1 MNQTEQ
7 FQRHDLVWLSAQAW
21 ESVVAAQPPHQMHL
35 QDVFQHW
42 QQQEWPAIVR
52 RRDASAAADEV
63 CIGFALPPKEGYKP
77 KVAATVKTAHILEHQ
92 SALSLNSVIQ
102 AAPATWQE
110 TLRQLQIEA
119 SVAGIRF
126 RVYGSLAMQFLTG
139 QTYIGAS
146 SDVDLLFRPQDREHL
161 VTGLALLVQ
170 YQKLMALDGEIIFP
184 QDQAVAWKEWL
195 LSDSVL
201 DPDSHQKVLVKDM
214 QQVRLMEKRDLILT
228 LAMSGS

>member
-1 MNQTEQ
+1 M
-7 FQRHDLVWLSAQAW
+7 AG
-21 ESVVAAQPPHQMHL
+21 QPPHHDRFMA
-35 QDVFQHW
+35 VFQCW
-42 QQQEWPAIVR
+42 QQQEWPAVVR
-52 RRDASAAADEV
+52 RRDAAAGDDEV
-63 CIGFALPPKEGYKP
+63 CIGFALPPQDGYKP
-77 KVAATVKTAHILEHQ
+77 KVAATVKIAHILEHQ
-92 SALSLNSVIQ
+92 SALSLNSVIN
-102 AAPATWQE
+102 AAPAPWQE

-146 SDVDLLFRPQDREHL
+146 SDVDLLFRPQDQEHL

-170 YQKLMALDGEIIFP
+170 YQKQMALDGEIIFP

-201 DPDSHQKVLVKDM
+201 DPDNHQKVLVKDL
-214 QQVRLMEKRDLILT
+214 QQVRLMEKRDLIHT
-228 LAMSGS
+228 LAVSA